1 MDFYFV
7 DERGN
12 DSTNFETITN
22 KGQIEKY
29 KIASKYFQ
37 IGVLKINSKNL
48 FLFQEHLNCI
58 RYFLNI
64 SKELERL
71 LSSKNALSKL
81 WAIIE
86 STFYNIECRYLSG
99 FICKENYNG
108 PYLYNN
114 RHRFRIFNIG
124 RILEY
129 TANSYHSTGSVK
141 AQIIVDRFSMT
152 EEKEVDAMFYFKNKL
167 SNYYQEVQIA
177 FIDSRCCDYLQII
190 DVVISVID
198 EKILCQNKKFGN
210 WSTAF
215 VDIVDFS

>member
-99 FICKENYNG
+99 FICKLLML
-108 PYLYNN
+108 LY
-114 RHRFRIFNIG
+114 RLLMKRYCVKIRSSVIG
-124 RILEY
+124 QRRLL
-129 TANSYHSTGSVK
+129 TLLTLARQVLW
-141 AQIIVDRFSMT
+141 
-152 EEKEVDAMFYFKNKL
+152 KNKKAAAL
-167 SNYYQEVQIA
+167 IVSLLETRPSA
-177 FIDSRCCDYLQII
+177 FINYFYC
-190 DVVISVID
+190 
-198 EKILCQNKKFGN
+198 NKTG
-210 WSTAF
+210 
-215 VDIVDFS
+215 